1 VPGVADAIVF
11 GGQTRQ
17 LQIEVDPAKLLRYG
31 FTMQDVLAAAR
42 VSTGVRGAGFIENV
56 NQRIAINAEGQV
68 TTPDKLAALVLRWSN
83 DAAVRLGDVA
93 TVTWA
98 LAPAVGA
105 AAIMG
110 QPGVMLVLE
119 SQYGTNTLAVTKGIE
134 KTLSSLRPVLEKQDV
149 DVNADVFRPANFID
163 ASVSHL
169 RMALIVGA
177 VLVVAVLFLF
187 LLNARTAVIS
197 AVAIPLSLLVAIIVL
212 TSLGVSLNTMTLGGL
227 AIALGEVVDDAIIDV
242 ENIYRRLRENRSL
255 PKPLPAFRVVLR
267 ASLEVRSAVVFATF
281 IVMLIF
287 LPVLTLSGV
296 AGKLFAPLG
305 VAYIL
310 AVLASLCVALTLTPA
325 MALALLVR
333 GPLPEHEPRMIAH
346 LKAHYVALLL
356 KVERRVKTVIIV
368 VTLTCVAALVAV
380 PFMSGQL
387 HS

>member
-1 VPGVADAIVF
+1 
-11 GGQTRQ
+11 
-17 LQIEVDPAKLLRYG
+17 
-31 FTMQDVLAAAR
+31 
-42 VSTGVRGAGFIENV
+42 
-56 NQRIAINAEGQV
+56 
-68 TTPDKLAALVLRWSN
+68 
-83 DAAVRLGDVA
+83 
-93 TVTWA
+93 
-98 LAPAVGA
+98 
-105 AAIMG
+105 
-110 QPGVMLVLE
+110 
-119 SQYGTNTLAVTKGIE
+119 
-134 KTLSSLRPVLEKQDV
+134 
-149 DVNADVFRPANFID
+149 
-163 ASVSHL
+163 
-169 RMALIVGA
+169 
-177 VLVVAVLFLF
+177 
-187 LLNARTAVIS
+187 
-197 AVAIPLSLLVAIIVL
+197 
-212 TSLGVSLNTMTLGGL
+212 
-227 AIALGEVVDDAIIDV
+227 
-242 ENIYRRLRENRSL
+242 
-255 PKPLPAFRVVLR
+255 VVLR

-356 KVERRVKTVIIV
+356 KVEQRVKTVIIV